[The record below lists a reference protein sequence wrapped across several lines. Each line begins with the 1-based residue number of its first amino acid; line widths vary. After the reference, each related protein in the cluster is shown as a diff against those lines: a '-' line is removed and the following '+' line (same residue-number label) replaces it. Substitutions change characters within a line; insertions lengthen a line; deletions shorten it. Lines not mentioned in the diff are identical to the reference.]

1 MGHFWLWVAL
11 ALYSVGLA
19 HAILTVVQRRERLF
33 RFALVAVSLGAV
45 FHLVSLVEEGLA
57 VNHYP
62 ITTLSESASLASFL
76 LAVMFLLVQWKYRF
90 ESLSVLVFPLIFV
103 LVLPAAFDRG
113 SAAWAMPDTL
123 RTAWLYLHVSM
134 IVLGYTAFFLTFAAG
149 LLYLLQERE
158 LKSRRP
164 RAWFHS
170 LPPLESIDDLAY
182 KSLTIGFPF
191 ITIGIVTGAIWASS
205 LWGPEWPRDPKIAWA
220 FATWIIYLTLLS
232 ARWVAGWR
240 GRKAAYIAIVGFLAI
255 VVTWG
260 TNSGLHSFRVP

>member
-1 MGHFWLWVAL
+1 
-11 ALYSVGLA
+11 
-19 HAILTVVQRRERLF
+19 
-33 RFALVAVSLGAV
+33 
-45 FHLVSLVEEGLA
+45 
-57 VNHYP
+57 
-62 ITTLSESASLASFL
+62 
-76 LAVMFLLVQWKYRF
+76 
-90 ESLSVLVFPLIFV
+90 
-103 LVLPAAFDRG
+103 
-113 SAAWAMPDTL
+113 
-123 RTAWLYLHVSM
+123 M

-182 KSLTIGFPF
+182 KSLSIGFPF

-220 FATWIIYLTLLS
+220 FATWIIYLALLS
-232 ARWVAGWR
+232 ARWIAGWR

-255 VVTWG
+255 VFTWG
-260 TNSGLHSFRVP
+260 TNSGLHSFRLP

>member
-19 HAILTVVQRRERLF
+19 HAILTVVQRREKLF
-33 RFALVAVSLGAV
+33 RFALAAVSLGAV

-103 LVLPAAFDRG
+103 LVMPSAFDRG
-113 SAAWAMPDTL
+113 SAAWAMPETL

-158 LKSRRP
+158 LKSRRARVVP
-164 RAWFHS
+164 QFAAAR
-170 LPPLESIDDLAY
+170 ID
-182 KSLTIGFPF
+182 
-191 ITIGIVTGAIWASS
+191 
-205 LWGPEWPRDPKIAWA
+205 
-220 FATWIIYLTLLS
+220 
-232 ARWVAGWR
+232 
-240 GRKAAYIAIVGFLAI
+240 
-255 VVTWG
+255 
-260 TNSGLHSFRVP
+260 

>member
-19 HAILTVVQRRERLF
+19 HAILTVVQRREKMF
-33 RFALVAVSLGAV
+33 RVALGAVALGAV

-57 VNHYP
+57 VNHFP
-62 ITTLSESASLASFL
+62 VTTLRESASLAAFL
-76 LAVMFLLVQWKYRF
+76 LAVMFLLVHWRYRF

-113 SAAWAMPDTL
+113 PAVWAIPDTL
-123 RTAWLYLHVSM
+123 KTAWLYLHVSM

-182 KSLTIGFPF
+182 KSLSIGFPF

-205 LWGPEWPRDPKIAWA
+205 LWGSEWPMDPKIAWS
-220 FATWIIYLTLLS
+220 FATWIIYLALLS
-232 ARWVAGWR
+232 ARWVGGWR

-255 VVTWG
+255 VFTWG
-260 TNSGLHSFRVP
+260 TNSGLHSFRIP

>member
-19 HAILTVVQRRERLF
+19 HAILTVVQRRDKVF
-33 RFALVAVSLGAV
+33 RVALGAVALGAV

-57 VNHYP
+57 VNHFP
-62 ITTLSESASLASFL
+62 ITTLRESASLAAFL
-76 LAVMFLLVQWKYRF
+76 LAVMFLLVHWRYRF

-113 SAAWAMPDTL
+113 PAAWAIPDTL
-123 RTAWLYLHVSM
+123 KTAWLYLHVSM

-182 KSLTIGFPF
+182 KSLSIGFPF

-205 LWGPEWPRDPKIAWA
+205 LWGSEWPRDPKIAWS
-220 FATWIIYLTLLS
+220 FATWVIYLTLLS

-255 VVTWG
+255 VFTWG
-260 TNSGLHSFRVP
+260 TNSGLHSFRIP